1 MAHISDSILWLSLS
15 RYRRLVVGSMI
26 AYERGMSDAILS
38 LAILASAALI
48 WGGVRLIRDAKEV
61 RKGRLMIIAALVL
74 FANVLI
80 VAWPQ

>member
-1 MAHISDSILWLSLS
+1 
-15 RYRRLVVGSMI
+15 
-26 AYERGMSDAILS
+26 MSDAILS
-38 LAILASAALI
+38 LAILASAALV

-61 RKGRLMIIAALVL
+61 RKGRLMILAALVL

>member
-48 WGGVRLIRDAKEV
+48 WGGVRLIRDAMQDEARWTPV
-61 RKGRLMIIAALVL
+61 VERNARGRT
-74 FANVLI
+74 
-80 VAWPQ
+80 P